1 VPVQKFPFLSRVK
14 TQNVLERLM
23 LPAGLWIGYLTYV
36 HVSLFILWGIGGIES
51 FFFNLVVSIFDWV
64 VDFFC
69 YDFST
74 HLFSY
79 ALWNNF
85 EFYFLFMFY
94 RTAQRI
100 FFVRLEVSCF
110 LDTVI
115 FFLALFGIR
124 FSLLSRGWMMPYVC
138 SLVSWILWW
147 PRPILLAPHM

>member
-23 LPAGLWIGYLTYV
+23 LPAGLWIGYLTYL
-36 HVSLFILWGIGGIES
+36 HVSLFILWGTGGIES
-51 FFFNLVVSIFDWV
+51 FFFNLVVSILDWV

-85 EFYFLFMFY
+85 EFYSLFMFSK
-94 RTAQRI
+94 TAQRI
-100 FFVRLEVSCF
+100 CFVRLELSCF
-110 LDTVI
+110 LDTFI
-115 FFLALFGIR
+115 FFL
-124 FSLLSRGWMMPYVC
+124 LLLVSDLASFLDGEWCLYAC
-138 SLVSWILWW
+138 SWVSWILWW
-147 PRPILLAPHM
+147 PRPILLAPHI